1 MRKIYLFTT
10 IGLLS
15 AISSFGQV
23 LFGIQGSGQ
32 STNIAVTAPV
42 GGQQIVSDLSA
53 YLKPKYGFRA
63 GLMADIPITDNLSLR
78 PQLLYSAKGTTL
90 DLSSLLGGLGS
101 VDKSVFQAPI
111 SYNFIEL
118 PIQAMYGL
126 DAGPGRVVL
135 GAGPYVGYLLN
146 ANVTFSGDTQDVD
159 LAGAKRLDLGAQ
171 ASIGYELP
179 MGITASVYYAH
190 GFTNLS
196 SDQGVSSSGGATPSL
211 SINGAGTANT
221 RAFGLTLGFFFGA
234 GN

>member
-1 MRKIYLFTT
+1 MRRIYLLT
-10 IGLLS
+10 IVSVLS
-15 AISSFGQV
+15 ATSSFGQV

-63 GLMADIPITDNLSLR
+63 GLMADIPVNDHLSVR
-78 PQLLYSAKGTTL
+78 PQLFYSAKGTTL
-90 DLSSLLGGLGS
+90 DLSSLLGGAGS
-101 VDKSVFQAPI
+101 ADKRVFQAPI

-118 PIQAMYGL
+118 PILAMYGL
-126 DAGPGRVVL
+126 DAGPGRVVV

-146 ANVTFSGDTQDVD
+146 ASMTFSGDTQDVD
-159 LAGAKRLDLGAQ
+159 LADAKRLDMGAQ

-179 MGITASVYYAH
+179 MGITASVYYSH
-190 GFTNLS
+190 GLTNLS
-196 SDQGVSSSGGATPSL
+196 SNQGVSSSGGGLPSL
-211 SINGAGTANT
+211 SINGAGRANT
-221 RAFGLTLGFFFGA
+221 RAFGLSLGYFFGA